1 MANEFRTLRC
11 EEVTIALTSTAT
23 VVSNV
28 TIPKGS
34 IITDIAMVN
43 NEDLGSTSNITVLVD
58 TVAQTAG
65 TVLASKA
72 IGVVQR
78 ITPNAT
84 AAATIVSNNGGKV
97 SITTSGAT
105 VGSATF
111 FIQYVVL
118 S

>member
-1 MANEFRTLRC
+1 MANEFKTLRC
-11 EEVTIALTSTAT
+11 EAVTIDLVSTST

-28 TIPKGS
+28 TIPAGA
-34 IITDIAMVN
+34 IVTDISMVN

-58 TVAQTAG
+58 TVAQTSA
-65 TVLASKA
+65 TALASKA

-118 S
+118 